1 MSAYG
6 ATFTARVVASH
17 GRHYLVEDA
26 RGRRLEAVRRGKRG
40 DVAVGDEVRCTA
52 SGEAQAAI
60 EAIDPRRS
68 LLFRADAFRI
78 KELAAN
84 VDQVAIV
91 YASHPS
97 FNRWFVWK
105 ALLAAEAAGIAP
117 LVVRNKSDLPDTEGA
132 AAAFLA
138 SLAEMGYASASVAAK
153 ADAAGTLATLD
164 ALCAGRV
171 TLLVGQS
178 GMGKSTLLNLLVPE
192 AAARTQ
198 EYSQRLNLG
207 KQTTT
212 ATRWFDYG
220 EHGAVIDTP
229 GFQEFGLAHLSRNAI
244 EAALP
249 DFRPRL
255 GECRFADC
263 RHLKEPDCAVRAAVE
278 RGQIARER
286 YDFYCALLA
295 QRGTR

>member
-1 MSAYG
+1 MSTG
-6 ATFTARVVASH
+6 ASFTARVVASH
-17 GRHYLVEDA
+17 GRHYLIEDGQ
-26 RGRRLEAVRRGKRG
+26 GRRLEAVRRGKRG
-40 DVAVGDEVRCTA
+40 DVTVGDEVRCTA
-52 SGEAQAAI
+52 SGDAQAAI
-60 EAIDPRRS
+60 DAIEPRRS
-68 LLFRADAFRI
+68 LLFRADAFRT

-117 LVVRNKSDLPDTEGA
+117 LVVRNKADLPDADGA
-132 AAAFLA
+132 AAGFLA
-138 SLAEMGYASASVAAK
+138 SLAQFGYPTASVATK
-153 ADAAGTLATLD
+153 ADPAS
-164 ALCAGRV
+164 ALTVLGPRLAGRV

-178 GMGKSTLLNLLVPE
+178 GMGKSTLLNLLVPD
-192 AAARTQ
+192 AQARTQ
-198 EYSQRLNLG
+198 EYSQRLDLG

-220 EHGAVIDTP
+220 AHGAVIDTP
-229 GFQEFGLAHLSRNAI
+229 GFQEFGLAHLSRTAI
-244 EAALP
+244 AAALP
-249 DFRPRL
+249 DFRPYL
-255 GECRFADC
+255 GQCRFLDC

-278 RGQIARER
+278 RGEIARER

-295 QRGTR
+295 QAGTR

>member
-1 MSAYG
+1 MSAG
-6 ATFTARVVASH
+6 ATFAARVVASH
-17 GRHYLVEDA
+17 GRHYLVEDEH
-26 RGRRLEAVRRGKRG
+26 GRRLEAVRRGKRG

-52 SGEAQAAI
+52 SGQAQAAI
-60 EAIDPRRS
+60 DAIEPRRS
-68 LLFRADAFRI
+68 LLFRADAFRT

-105 ALLAAEAAGIAP
+105 ALLAAEAAAIAP
-117 LVVRNKSDLPDTEGA
+117 LVVRNKADLLDSEGA
-132 AAAFLA
+132 AAGFLA
-138 SLAEMGYASASVAAK
+138 SLAKFGYRTASVAAK
-153 ADAAGTLATLD
+153 TDPTGTLAVLQP
-164 ALCAGRV
+164 LLSGRV

-178 GMGKSTLLNLLVPE
+178 GMGKSTLLNLLAPE
-192 AAARTQ
+192 AEARTQ
-198 EYSQRLNLG
+198 EYSRRLDQG

-212 ATRWFDYG
+212 ATRWFDYDG
-220 EHGAVIDTP
+220 HGAVIDTP
-229 GFQEFGLAHLSRNAI
+229 GFQEFGLAHLSRIAI

-249 DFRPRL
+249 DFRPHL
-255 GECRFADC
+255 GQCRFLDC

-278 RGQIARER
+278 SGDLARER

-295 QRGTR
+295 QAGAR

>member
-1 MSAYG
+1 MSASG
-6 ATFTARVVASH
+6 GPFTARVVASH
-17 GRHYLVEDA
+17 GRHYLIEDA
-26 RGRRLEAVRRGKRG
+26 QGRRLEAVRRGKRG
-40 DVAVGDEVRCTA
+40 DVAVGDQVRCTA
-52 SGEAQAAI
+52 SGDAQAAI
-60 EAIDPRRS
+60 DAIEPRRS
-68 LLFRADAFRI
+68 LLFRADAFRT

-105 ALLAAEAAGIAP
+105 ALLAAEATGIAP
-117 LVVRNKSDLPDTEGA
+117 LVVRNKSDLPDPDSA
-132 AAAFLA
+132 AAGFLE
-138 SLAEMGYASASVAAK
+138 SLAQLGYRTASVAAK
-153 ADAAGTLATLD
+153 VDPAGTRGQLGPLLA
-164 ALCAGRV
+164 ARV

-178 GMGKSTLLNLLVPE
+178 GMGKSSLLNLLVPE

-198 EYSQRLNLG
+198 EYSLRLNQG

-212 ATRWFDYG
+212 STRWFDYG
-220 EHGAVIDTP
+220 THGAVIDTP
-229 GFQEFGLAHLSRNAI
+229 GFQEFGLAHLSRQDL

-249 DFRPRL
+249 DFRPHL
-255 GECRFADC
+255 GQCRFLDC

-278 RGQIARER
+278 RGEIGRER

-295 QRGTR
+295 QAGAR